1 MVPGRRTLGQAGG
14 VRRLGVT
21 LLVAVVTAAC
31 GGSST
36 DAAGCTEIRE
46 PPDPASVL
54 HVTDPHSVTYRTDP
68 PTSGPHVGVA
78 APRGIQ
84 PAPLPPAV
92 QVRAL
97 EAGEMVVQYTDEV
110 DAATVD
116 ALSSLA
122 AERDDVVVAP
132 ADSLPAPVVATAWTW
147 KLTCSAPA
155 DASGVT
161 ALVDRLVAFTGRTA
175 AAPGTD

>member
-1 MVPGRRTLGQAGG
+1 MGQSGR
-14 VRRLGVT
+14 VRLLGVT

-31 GGSST
+31 GGSSG
-36 DAAGCTEIRE
+36 DAAGCTELRE

-54 HVTDPHSVTYRTDP
+54 HVTDPDAVTYRTDP

-84 PAPLPPAV
+84 SAPLPPAV

-97 EAGEMVVQYTDEV
+97 EAGEIVVQYTDEV
-110 DAATVD
+110 DATTVE
-116 ALSSLA
+116 ALEALVDGH
-122 AERDDVVVAP
+122 DDIVVAP
-132 ADSLPAPVVATAWTW
+132 ADALPAPLVATAWSW
-147 KLTCSAPA
+147 KLTCPVPDDDSAR
-155 DASGVT
+155 T
-161 ALVDRLVAFTGRTA
+161 ALVERLVAFTERTA